1 MAMQLG
7 NKIAPA
13 RFVAFVVIFA
23 GGLAILIPSLG
34 RGLGTMAAFDIASAL
49 FLILLTPLLR
59 SKASDMR
66 RFAKDNDANRAL
78 LLALTAVVSLVV
90 LVSVASEMAS
100 GKGDPLTTAL
110 LVLTLV
116 LAWLF
121 SNSVYALHYAHL
133 YYSADGKGGDSGGI
147 TIPGCDEPDYWDFVY
162 FSFTLGMTFQTSD
175 VEITSWRIRRI
186 STGHCLAAFV
196 FNIGVLAFSINVLG
210 G

>member
-1 MAMQLG
+1 MQLG

-49 FLILLTPLLR
+49 FLLLVAPLLR

-66 RFAKDNDANRAL
+66 RFAKENDANRAL
-78 LLALTAVVSLVV
+78 LLGLTATVSLVV

-110 LVLTLV
+110 LVVTLV